1 MEQQVSNGGLQYVP
15 QIEEQYTALD
25 SNEALINRNST
36 INSTGHSAEINTI
49 TVSAEENTTAGSAAF
64 SIFAVSQT
72 ENAFIAGFDDLTWDT
87 FSEGYDGYYFQHE
100 DIIDAEKC
108 TSITQDNMM
117 CWAATASNMLYYT
130 EWLLQDTT
138 NEDEIFTVFV
148 DNFREGKRYGG
159 NAYYAVQWYFTG
171 SYTPSG
177 WSEWDKPYANTGD
190 YFDNITISSYLSS
203 KNATTSNFTLAVEK
217 LQDGY
222 AVGLSFGYYNT
233 AGERT
238 GGHAITLWG
247 MTYDTSLSVT
257 DPNYYTGIIVT
268 DSDDDKGY
276 YGDPLAAPDTLK
288 IISITYDS
296 SKKQYILDPDY
307 AGNNCIVETL
317 HFLAPNPG
325 FTPNAEPVDSAVK
338 IYNSSEVVSRTKS
351 VADKTLASSGE
362 HLMRISS
369 GGTADNTTINA
380 GGSLYISSAGRADNT
395 QIYKSGR
402 MYISCG
408 GTANST
414 TINSGGSMY
423 ISSGGTANSTTGN
436 SGGYMYI
443 FSGGVA
449 NDTTINS
456 GGWMYISSGGV
467 ANDTTI
473 NTSGRMYIFSGG
485 VANDTTINSGGYMY
499 ISSGGVANDTT
510 VNSGDYMYISSGGVA
525 DSTTVNSGGRVYID
539 SGCVANSTTVNSGG
553 RLNINSGGTAAEILE
568 NGGYVYVED
577 GANVTFASNTISG
590 LVLSN
595 GGSMTVHSNTIANST
610 TVNSGGRMYIER
622 SGGVAND
629 TTVNDGGRMYI
640 SSGGVANSTTVNAG
654 GYMYISSGG
663 TASSTTVNSGGEMRI
678 YSGGVANSTT
688 VSGGYMYISSD
699 GVANST
705 TVNDGGRMYISSG
718 GVANSTTVSGGNMW
732 ISNGGVAISTT
743 VNSGGMYIYSGGVAN
758 STTIN
763 SGGNMYISS
772 GGTANSTTANGSIFI
787 FSGGTAN
794 STTVNSGGSM
804 RISGYGGSAAT
815 ASNTTVNSGGG
826 VSAMQKAVLS
836 NTVINAGGSAELL
849 YSGSAYDTTIS
860 SGGVMTAYY
869 YKATALLHNVNV
881 SSGGMLCFGS
891 GTAAYNNGVKVTG
904 TLNLAGTLFVTEKSV
919 DMSEATVNLILTDRS
934 AEDDYIINGFEKM
947 TSPTYTIT
955 VSADQEYGT
964 YKLAQ
969 GAENFAGSI
978 SVGDGSV
985 NFGSVAVNGKDLIHA
1000 QKRYSLD
1007 RANGKLTLSV
1017 SEADT
1022 TPPELTV
1029 SCNPPGWTNKSVTLT
1044 VSANEDCSIQYQVN
1058 NGSWIGYSAGG
1069 IEINSNCEINFKAT
1083 DLQGNIT
1090 EKSFSVGNIDTKA
1103 PVVSEENLQ
1112 GVVDGSSVTYDFTD
1126 IFSDNL
1132 SGIQKY
1138 IVQWIS
1144 GKDLSLIREF
1154 STTSSVYSTGAI
1166 EDGKYYLDVTAI
1178 DNAGNK
1184 STKKKAHAV
1193 VIDTAPPTVP
1203 QNVVVTNSKN
1213 SVTVTWSPSTD
1224 AGIGLQKYVLQ
1235 ISSDVSFSNI
1245 VQTQEISKTS
1255 YALTLNDG
1263 KYYFRVKAV
1272 DYQGKASNWSQSAT
1286 VIIDSAAPEAPVAKA
1301 DITSATNLN
1310 VTVTATFSADSTVK
1324 EFSLNNKDWNTY
1336 SSAVIMTANGTVYF
1350 RGKDEAGNYS
1360 PVTSYE
1366 VNNID
1371 KVAPN
1376 KPTANADITTVTNLN
1391 VTVTATFSSD
1401 SVVKEFSLNNKD
1413 WKTYTAGV
1421 VFEENGTVY
1430 FRGKDEAG
1438 NYSPVT
1444 SYEVNNIDKVAPE
1457 APVAKADITKV
1468 TNQNVT
1474 VTATFSAD
1482 STVKEFSLN
1491 NKDWKTYTA
1500 GIVFEENGTVYFRGK
1515 DEAGNY
1521 SPVTSYSVNNID
1533 KAAPDAPVAKA
1544 NISAATNL
1552 NVTVSASFSSDC
1564 VVKEYSL
1571 NYKDWNTYSSAVI
1584 MTANGTVYFRG
1595 KDEAGNVSAVTSYEV
1610 YNIDKVAPE
1619 VPASF
1624 TGNVSNYSAKLD
1636 WSDAVDGGTSGI
1648 KGYYF
1653 RYGTSKTLSGNS
1665 SFVSESGKTLSN
1677 LAVGTWYYQVKA
1689 VDNAGNTSAWSAI
1702 QTFSVAPGKVQN
1714 LQGSSNGLSWTPVA
1728 GVNGYTVEFSK
1739 DNFKQSVTLK
1749 TTTAAVDFLALPPGS
1764 YQVRVKADNGL
1775 YSDSKNISVN
1785 ASAQAQI
1792 FFSDSD
1798 GNTDVFFASGNSVW
1812 ENGYAARHQ
1821 GVLNRWLGTETQV
1834 MLAGKNRLDDVFC
1847 GSNDANVLIMTD
1859 DANGDALFLDDIYTS
1874 LGNQARLSQIDEIR
1888 AGFGDDIVD
1897 LTSQRYAYSG
1907 HGLTIYG
1914 GSGNDTIWANC
1925 GSNTLFG
1932 DSGSD
1937 NLIGGSDNDIL
1948 IGGSG
1953 NDSMHGGGGDD
1964 IFCFGGNWGTDTI
1977 EQLAD
1982 GKVTLWFENG
1992 SARKWNA
1999 STLTYSDGVN
2009 SVSVIGTT
2017 QITLKFGNDSAL
2029 PAGAFDDIASEK
2041 IFEDKNKGML
2051 A

>member
-72 ENAFIAGFDDLTWDT
+72 ENAFIAGFEDLTWDT

-108 TSITQDNMM
+108 TSITQDDMM

-190 YFDNITISSYLSS
+190 YFDNITLSSYLSS
-203 KNATTSNFTLAVEK
+203 KNATTSNFTLAVDK

-402 MYISCG
+402 MYISSG

-414 TINSGGSMY
+414 TINSGGS
-423 ISSGGTANSTTGN
+423 
-436 SGGYMYI
+436 
-443 FSGGVA
+443 
-449 NDTTINS
+449 
-456 GGWMYISSGGV
+456 
-467 ANDTTI
+467 
-473 NTSGRMYIFSGG
+473 
-485 VANDTTINSGGYMY
+485 
-499 ISSGGVANDTT
+499 
-510 VNSGDYMYISSGGVA
+510 
-525 DSTTVNSGGRVYID
+525 
-539 SGCVANSTTVNSGG
+539 
-553 RLNINSGGTAAEILE
+553 
-568 NGGYVYVED
+568 
-577 GANVTFASNTISG
+577 
-590 LVLSN
+590 
-595 GGSMTVHSNTIANST
+595 
-610 TVNSGGRMYIER
+610 
-622 SGGVAND
+622 
-629 TTVNDGGRMYI
+629 
-640 SSGGVANSTTVNAG
+640 
-654 GYMYISSGG
+654 
-663 TASSTTVNSGGEMRI
+663 
-678 YSGGVANSTT
+678 
-688 VSGGYMYISSD
+688 
-699 GVANST
+699 
-705 TVNDGGRMYISSG
+705 
-718 GVANSTTVSGGNMW
+718 
-732 ISNGGVAISTT
+732 
-743 VNSGGMYIYSGGVAN
+743 
-758 STTIN
+758 
-763 SGGNMYISS
+763 MYISS

-794 STTVNSGGSM
+794 STTVNSGGRMYISSGGTANSTTVNSNGSMYISGGGTAIDTTINDYGAMCVCGIAYWTIVNSSGFIYVSEGGIANSSTVDNGGSMTIFHSGTANSTTVNKKGSVVVSSGGVMSSATVCGGIRVSSGGIVNDAVIDAYGSLTIYNGSLHNAIVNSYGFLYASGGILNDVTVNSGGSM

-815 ASNTTVNSGGG
+815 ASNTTVNSGGR

-836 NTVINAGGSAELL
+836 NTVINVGGSAELL

-891 GTAAYNNGVKVTG
+891 GTAAYNNGVQVTG

-919 DMSEATVNLILTDRS
+919 DMSEATVNLILADRS
-934 AEDDYIINGFEKM
+934 AEDDYIINGFDRM

-985 NFGSVAVNGKDLIHA
+985 NFGSVAVDGKDLIHA

-1007 RANGKLTLSV
+1007 RANGKLTLSI

-1029 SCNPPGWTNKSVTLT
+1029 SCNPTGWTNKSVTLT
-1044 VSANEDCSIQYQVN
+1044 VSANEDCSILYQVN
-1058 NGSWIGYSAGG
+1058 NGSWLEYSAGG
-1069 IEINSNCEINFKAT
+1069 ISISSNCGINFKAT

-1126 IFSDNL
+1126 IFSDDL

-1138 IVQWIS
+1138 VVQWIS

-1166 EDGKYYLDVTAI
+1166 EDGKYYLKVKAI
-1178 DNAGNK
+1178 DNAGNE
-1184 STKKKAHAV
+1184 STVKNAGAV
-1193 VIDTAPPTVP
+1193 TVDTAPPTVP
-1203 QNVVVTNSKN
+1203 QNVVVANSKN

-1235 ISSDVSFSNI
+1235 ISFDASFSNI
-1245 VQTQEISKTS
+1245 VQTQEISYKTS

-1376 KPTANADITTVTNLN
+1376 KPTANADITTVTNQN

-1401 SVVKEFSLNNKD
+1401 S
-1413 WKTYTAGV
+1413 
-1421 VFEENGTVY
+1421 
-1430 FRGKDEAG
+1430 
-1438 NYSPVT
+1438 
-1444 SYEVNNIDKVAPE
+1444 
-1457 APVAKADITKV
+1457 
-1468 TNQNVT
+1468 
-1474 VTATFSAD
+1474 
-1482 STVKEFSLN
+1482 
-1491 NKDWKTYTA
+1491 
-1500 GIVFEENGTVYFRGK
+1500 
-1515 DEAGNY
+1515 
-1521 SPVTSYSVNNID
+1521 
-1533 KAAPDAPVAKA
+1533 
-1544 NISAATNL
+1544 
-1552 NVTVSASFSSDC
+1552 

-1624 TGNVSNYSAKLD
+1624 TGSVSNYSAKLD
-1636 WSDAVDGGTSGI
+1636 WSDAVDGGTSGV

-1653 RYGTSKTLSGNS
+1653 RYGTSKTLSGDS
-1665 SFVSESGKTLSN
+1665 TFVSESGKTLSN

-1689 VDNAGNTSAWSAI
+1689 VDNAGNTSAWSAL
-1702 QTFSVAPGKVQN
+1702 QTFSVIPGKVQD
-1714 LQGSSNGLSWTPVA
+1714 LQGNANGLSWEPIA
-1728 GVNGYTVEFSK
+1728 GVKEYTVECSK
-1739 DNFKQSVTLK
+1739 DNFNHFITIETQ
-1749 TTTAAVDFLALPPGS
+1749 TANIDLFALPSGS
-1764 YQVRVKADNGL
+1764 YQVRVKAEGGS
-1775 YSDSKNISVN
+1775 YSDSRNISVN
-1785 ASAQAQI
+1785 ASAQAQV
-1792 FFSDSD
+1792 FSSDSD
-1798 GNTDVFFASGNSVW
+1798 GNTDVFFASGNTVW
-1812 ENGYAARHQ
+1812 GNGYAARHQ

-1834 MLAGKNRLDDVFC
+1834 MLAGKSRLDDVFC
-1847 GSNDANVLIMTD
+1847 GSNDANVLVMTD
-1859 DANGDALFLDDIYTS
+1859 DINGDALFLDDIYTS

-1888 AGFGDDIVD
+1888 AGFGDDVVD
-1897 LTSQRYAYSG
+1897 LTSQRYACSG
-1907 HGLTIYG
+1907 NGLTIYG
-1914 GSGNDTIWANC
+1914 GSGNDTIWGNC

-1953 NDSMHGGGGDD
+1953 NDVMHGGGGDD

-1999 STLTYSDGVN
+1999 STLTYTDGAN
-2009 SVSVIGTT
+2009 SVSVSGTT
-2017 QITLKFGNDSAL
+2017 QISLKFGNNSAL
-2029 PAGAFDDIASEK
+2029 PAGAFADAASEK

>member
-72 ENAFIAGFDDLTWDT
+72 ENAFIAGFEDLTWDT

-108 TSITQDNMM
+108 TSITQDDMM

-190 YFDNITISSYLSS
+190 YFDNITLSSYLSS
-203 KNATTSNFTLAVEK
+203 KNATTSNFTLAVDK

-402 MYISCG
+402 MYISSG

-414 TINSGGSMY
+414 TINSGGS
-423 ISSGGTANSTTGN
+423 
-436 SGGYMYI
+436 
-443 FSGGVA
+443 
-449 NDTTINS
+449 
-456 GGWMYISSGGV
+456 
-467 ANDTTI
+467 
-473 NTSGRMYIFSGG
+473 
-485 VANDTTINSGGYMY
+485 
-499 ISSGGVANDTT
+499 
-510 VNSGDYMYISSGGVA
+510 
-525 DSTTVNSGGRVYID
+525 
-539 SGCVANSTTVNSGG
+539 
-553 RLNINSGGTAAEILE
+553 
-568 NGGYVYVED
+568 
-577 GANVTFASNTISG
+577 
-590 LVLSN
+590 
-595 GGSMTVHSNTIANST
+595 
-610 TVNSGGRMYIER
+610 
-622 SGGVAND
+622 
-629 TTVNDGGRMYI
+629 
-640 SSGGVANSTTVNAG
+640 
-654 GYMYISSGG
+654 
-663 TASSTTVNSGGEMRI
+663 
-678 YSGGVANSTT
+678 
-688 VSGGYMYISSD
+688 
-699 GVANST
+699 
-705 TVNDGGRMYISSG
+705 
-718 GVANSTTVSGGNMW
+718 
-732 ISNGGVAISTT
+732 
-743 VNSGGMYIYSGGVAN
+743 
-758 STTIN
+758 
-763 SGGNMYISS
+763 MYISS

-794 STTVNSGGSM
+794 STTVNSGGRMYISSGGTANSTTVNSNGSMYISGGGTAIDTTINDYGAMCVCGIAYWTIVNSSGFIYVSEGGIANSSTVDNGGSMTIFHSGTANSTTVNKKGSVVVSSGGVMSSATVCGGIRVSSGGIVNDAVIDAYGSLTIYNGSLHNAIVNSYGFLYASGGILNDVTVNSGGSM

-815 ASNTTVNSGGG
+815 ASNTTVNSGGR

-836 NTVINAGGSAELL
+836 NTVINVGGSAELL

-891 GTAAYNNGVKVTG
+891 GTAAYNNGVQVTG

-919 DMSEATVNLILTDRS
+919 DMSEATVNLILADRS
-934 AEDDYIINGFEKM
+934 AEDDYIINGFDRM

-985 NFGSVAVNGKDLIHA
+985 NFGSVAVDGKDLIHA

-1007 RANGKLTLSV
+1007 RANGKLTLSI

-1029 SCNPPGWTNKSVTLT
+1029 SCNPTGWTNKSVTLT
-1044 VSANEDCSIQYQVN
+1044 VSANEDCSILYQVN
-1058 NGSWIGYSAGG
+1058 NGSWLEYSAGG
-1069 IEINSNCEINFKAT
+1069 ISISSNCGINFKAT

-1126 IFSDNL
+1126 IFSDDL

-1138 IVQWIS
+1138 VVQWIS

-1166 EDGKYYLDVTAI
+1166 EDGKYYLKVKAI
-1178 DNAGNK
+1178 DNAGNE
-1184 STKKKAHAV
+1184 STVKNAGAV
-1193 VIDTAPPTVP
+1193 TVDTAPPTVP
-1203 QNVVVTNSKN
+1203 QNVVVANSKN

-1235 ISSDVSFSNI
+1235 ISFDASFSNI
-1245 VQTQEISKTS
+1245 VQTQEISYKTS

-1376 KPTANADITTVTNLN
+1376 KPTANADITTVTNQN

-1482 STVKEFSLN
+1482 SIVKEYSLD

-1521 SPVTSYSVNNID
+1521 SPVTSYEVNNIDKVAPEAPVAKADITTATNQNVTVTATFSSDSTVKEFSLNNKDWKTSTAGVVFEENGTVYFRGKDETGNYSPVTSYSVNNID
-1533 KAAPDAPVAKA
+1533 KVAPEAPVAKA
-1544 NISAATNL
+1544 DITKVTNQ
-1552 NVTVSASFSSDC
+1552 NVTVTATFSSDS

-1624 TGNVSNYSAKLD
+1624 TGSVSNYSAKLD
-1636 WSDAVDGGTSGI
+1636 WSDAVDGGTSGV

-1653 RYGTSKTLSGNS
+1653 RYGTSKTLSGDS
-1665 SFVSESGKTLSN
+1665 TFVSESGKTLSN

-1689 VDNAGNTSAWSAI
+1689 VDNAGNTSAWSAL
-1702 QTFSVAPGKVQN
+1702 QTFSVIPGKVQD
-1714 LQGSSNGLSWTPVA
+1714 LQGNANGLSWEPIA
-1728 GVNGYTVEFSK
+1728 GVKEYTVECSK
-1739 DNFKQSVTLK
+1739 DNFNHFITIETQ
-1749 TTTAAVDFLALPPGS
+1749 TANIDLFALPSGS
-1764 YQVRVKADNGL
+1764 YQVRVKAEGGS
-1775 YSDSKNISVN
+1775 YSDSRNISVN
-1785 ASAQAQI
+1785 ASAQAQV
-1792 FFSDSD
+1792 FSSDSD
-1798 GNTDVFFASGNSVW
+1798 GNTDVFFASGNTVW
-1812 ENGYAARHQ
+1812 GNGYAARHQ

-1834 MLAGKNRLDDVFC
+1834 MLAGKSRLDDVFC
-1847 GSNDANVLIMTD
+1847 GSNDANVLVMTD
-1859 DANGDALFLDDIYTS
+1859 DINGDALFLDDIYTS

-1888 AGFGDDIVD
+1888 AGFGDDVVD
-1897 LTSQRYAYSG
+1897 LTSQRYACSG
-1907 HGLTIYG
+1907 NGLTIYG
-1914 GSGNDTIWANC
+1914 GSGNDTIWGNC

-1953 NDSMHGGGGDD
+1953 NDVMHGGGGDD

-1999 STLTYSDGVN
+1999 STLTYTDGAN
-2009 SVSVIGTT
+2009 SVSVSGTT
-2017 QITLKFGNDSAL
+2017 QISLKFGNNSAL
-2029 PAGAFDDIASEK
+2029 PAGAFADAASEK

>member
-108 TSITQDNMM
+108 TSITQDDMM

-190 YFDNITISSYLSS
+190 YFDNITLSSYLSS

-402 MYISCG
+402 MYISSG

-414 TINSGGSMY
+414 TINSGGS
-423 ISSGGTANSTTGN
+423 
-436 SGGYMYI
+436 
-443 FSGGVA
+443 
-449 NDTTINS
+449 
-456 GGWMYISSGGV
+456 
-467 ANDTTI
+467 
-473 NTSGRMYIFSGG
+473 
-485 VANDTTINSGGYMY
+485 
-499 ISSGGVANDTT
+499 
-510 VNSGDYMYISSGGVA
+510 
-525 DSTTVNSGGRVYID
+525 
-539 SGCVANSTTVNSGG
+539 
-553 RLNINSGGTAAEILE
+553 
-568 NGGYVYVED
+568 
-577 GANVTFASNTISG
+577 
-590 LVLSN
+590 
-595 GGSMTVHSNTIANST
+595 
-610 TVNSGGRMYIER
+610 
-622 SGGVAND
+622 
-629 TTVNDGGRMYI
+629 
-640 SSGGVANSTTVNAG
+640 
-654 GYMYISSGG
+654 
-663 TASSTTVNSGGEMRI
+663 
-678 YSGGVANSTT
+678 
-688 VSGGYMYISSD
+688 
-699 GVANST
+699 
-705 TVNDGGRMYISSG
+705 
-718 GVANSTTVSGGNMW
+718 
-732 ISNGGVAISTT
+732 
-743 VNSGGMYIYSGGVAN
+743 
-758 STTIN
+758 
-763 SGGNMYISS
+763 MYISS

-794 STTVNSGGSM
+794 STTVNSGGRMYISSGGVANSTTVNSCGHLYFSSGGIAYWTIVNSSGFIYVSEGGIANSSTVDNGGSMTIFHSGTASNTTVNKKGSVVVSNGGVMSSATVCGGIRVSSGGIVNDAVIDAYGSLTIYNGSLHNAIVNSYGFLYVSGGILNDVTVNSGGSM

-815 ASNTTVNSGGG
+815 ASNTTVNSGGR

-836 NTVINAGGSAELL
+836 NTVINSGGSAELL

-860 SGGVMTAYY
+860 SGGVMTAHY

-904 TLNLAGTLFVTEKSV
+904 TLNLAGTLRITEKSV
-919 DMSEATVNLILTDRS
+919 DMSDATVNFAIADRS
-934 AEDDYIINGFEKM
+934 AEDDYIINGFERM

-985 NFGSVAVNGKDLIHA
+985 NYGSVEVNGKDLVHA

-1007 RANGKLTLSV
+1007 RVNGNLTLSV

-1022 TPPELTV
+1022 TPPELTI
-1029 SCNPPGWTNKSVTLT
+1029 SCDPTGWTNMSVTLT

-1058 NGSWIGYSAGG
+1058 NGSWLEYSAGG
-1069 IEINSNCEINFKAT
+1069 ISISSNCGINFKAT

-1103 PVVSEENLQ
+1103 PVVSDKSLQ

-1126 IFSDNL
+1126 IFSDDL

-1213 SVTVTWSPSTD
+1213 SVTVIWSPSTD

-1235 ISSDVSFSNI
+1235 ISSDASFSNI
-1245 VQTQEISKTS
+1245 VQTQANLHKTS
-1255 YALTLNDG
+1255 YTLTLDDG
-1263 KYYFRVKAV
+1263 KYYFRIQAV

-1360 PVTSYE
+1360 AVTSYS

-1371 KVAPN
+1371 KVAPEA
-1376 KPTANADITTVTNLN
+1376 PVANADITSVTNQN
-1391 VTVTATFSSD
+1391 VTVTATFSAD
-1401 SVVKEFSLNNKD
+1401 STVKEFSLNNQN
-1413 WKTYTAGV
+1413 WQTYTAGV
-1421 VFEENGTVY
+1421 VMSDNGTVY

-1444 SYEVNNIDKVAPE
+1444 SYEVNNIDKAAPDK
-1457 APVAKADITKV
+1457 PVAKADITKV

-1482 STVKEFSLN
+1482 SIVKEYSLD

-1521 SPVTSYSVNNID
+1521 SSVTSYEVNNID
-1533 KAAPDAPVAKA
+1533 KVAPNKPTA
-1544 NISAATNL
+1544 NADITTVTNQ
-1552 NVTVSASFSSDC
+1552 NVTVTATFSADST
-1564 VVKEYSL
+1564 VKEFSL
-1571 NYKDWNTYSSAVI
+1571 NNQNWQTY
-1584 MTANGTVYFRG
+1584 TAGVVMSDNGTVYFRG
-1595 KDEAGNVSAVTSYEV
+1595 KDEAGNYSPVTSYSV
-1610 YNIDKVAPE
+1610 NNIDKVAPE
-1619 VPASF
+1619 APVANADITSVTNQNVTVTATFSSDSSVKEFSLNNKDWLTCTEGIEFEENGTVYFRGKDAAGNVSAVTSYSVNNIDKIAPEVPGSF
-1624 TGNVSNYSAKLD
+1624 FQSVSNYSAKLD
-1636 WSDAVDGGTSGI
+1636 WSAAVDGGTSGV

-1653 RYGTSKTLSGNS
+1653 RYGSSKTLNGDGT
-1665 SFVSESGKTLSN
+1665 FVSASEKTLSN
-1677 LAVGTWYYQVKA
+1677 LAVGSYYYQVKT
-1689 VDNAGNTSAWSAI
+1689 VDGAGNVSKWS
-1702 QTFSVAPGKVQN
+1702 QLQSFSVVPGKVQD
-1714 LQGSSNGLSWTPVA
+1714 LQGNANGLSWEPIA
-1728 GVNGYTVEFSK
+1728 GVKEYTVECSK
-1739 DNFKQSVTLK
+1739 DNFNHFITIETQ
-1749 TTTAAVDFLALPPGS
+1749 TANIDLFALPSGS
-1764 YQVRVKADNGL
+1764 YQVRVKAEGGS

-1785 ASAQAQI
+1785 ASAQAQV
-1792 FFSDSD
+1792 FTSDAD
-1798 GNTDVFFASGNSVW
+1798 GNTDVFFAAGNSVW
-1812 ENGYAARHQ
+1812 ENGYAASHQ
-1821 GVLNRWLGTETQV
+1821 GVLNGWTGTETQV
-1834 MLAGKNRLDDVFC
+1834 LLAGKNRLDDVFF
-1847 GSNDANVLIMTD
+1847 GSNDANVLVMTD
-1859 DANGDALFLDDIYTS
+1859 DINGDALFLDDIYTS

-1888 AGFGDDIVD
+1888 AGFGDDVVD
-1897 LTSQRYAYSG
+1897 LTSQRYACSG
-1907 HGLTIYG
+1907 NGLTIYG
-1914 GSGNDTIWANC
+1914 GSGNDTIWANS
-1925 GSNTLFG
+1925 GNNTLFG
-1932 DSGSD
+1932 DAGND
-1937 NLIGGSDNDIL
+1937 NI

-1953 NDSMHGGGGDD
+1953 NDVIIGGSGNDVMHGGGGDD
-1964 IFCFGGNWGTDTI
+1964 IFCFGGNWGNDTV
-1977 EQLAD
+1977 EQLA
-1982 GKVTLWFENG
+1982 GAEITLWFENG

-1999 STLTYSDGVN
+1999 STLTYTDGAN
-2009 SVSVIGTT
+2009 SVSVSGTT
-2017 QITLKFGNDSAL
+2017 QITLKFGNDYSL
-2029 PAGAFDDIASEK
+2029 SAGAFADAASEK